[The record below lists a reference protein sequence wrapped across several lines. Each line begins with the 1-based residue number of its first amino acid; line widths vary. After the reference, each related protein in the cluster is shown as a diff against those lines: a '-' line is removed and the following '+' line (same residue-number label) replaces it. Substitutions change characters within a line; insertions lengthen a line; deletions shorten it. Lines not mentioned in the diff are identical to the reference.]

1 MSVDKIASAPLEIC
15 GEGVF
20 VFKKKSESIFFV
32 GADYLFWGFFVPA
45 FWSERAEVPWPLTWS
60 LSPGV

>member
-20 VFKKKSESIFFV
+20 VFKKSESIFFC
-32 GADYLFWGFFVPA
+32 GSGSSFLGIFVPA
-45 FWSERAEVPWPLTWS
+45 FWSECAEVPWPLTWS